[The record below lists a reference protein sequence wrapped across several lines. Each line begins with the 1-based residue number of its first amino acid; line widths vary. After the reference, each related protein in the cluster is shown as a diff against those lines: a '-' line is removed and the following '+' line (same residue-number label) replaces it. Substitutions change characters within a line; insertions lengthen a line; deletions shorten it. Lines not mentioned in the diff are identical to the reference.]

1 MTDDAYFQDGDQLS
15 EGNLG
20 KALLADNNKDYFDR
34 GGGITGPSGGEIT
47 VEAAQ
52 AFIEDT
58 SSEQLYKVYPTAE
71 TLVLP
76 VASGNNYVYA
86 TFDPA
91 TQDSATWE
99 VTDTQGSG
107 LTNPVSLLRAVV
119 DTSSS
124 SVGLRNDDP
133 VGSFELVSTDSLVIG
148 GTLYEEDDNSPIN
161 VTNTSSVTFSLAD
174 SADGVLIIPQDDLSA
189 SFNQLQV
196 NGDTGANYDYVDT
209 SDAETQGK
217 NQWDIPNL
225 QRVSKLKL
233 MGVRGNKI
241 NFGLSLTGSFTAET
255 DRGENRNVTAPITQ
269 ITLKDDGGVTR
280 DAKARVYRRLM
291 DI

>member
-133 VGSFELVSTDSLVIG
+133 VGSFELVSTGSIVTKGIP
-148 GTLYEEDDNSPIN
+148 TETIADD
-161 VTNTSSVTFSLAD
+161 SVTTVSVDFVPVEFLLIFDLAGTN
-174 SADGVLIIPQDDLSA
+174 AYARL
-189 SFNQLQV
+189 
-196 NGDTGANYDYVDT
+196 
-209 SDAETQGK
+209 
-217 NQWDIPNL
+217 
-225 QRVSKLKL
+225 
-233 MGVRGNKI
+233 
-241 NFGLSLTGSFTAET
+241 LTGSNGIDDTLKNYRINNSDNTVLSGTTGPDGNVNVSRDGTELYI
-255 DRGENRNVTAPITQ
+255 ENRLDTPIELHGHYNS
-269 ITLKDDGGVTR
+269 IV
-280 DAKARVYRRLM
+280 
-291 DI
+291 

>member
-1 MTDDAYFQDGDQLS
+1 VLS
-15 EGNLG
+15 S
-20 KALLADNNKDYFDR
+20 
-34 GGGITGPSGGEIT
+34 IW
-47 VEAAQ
+47 
-52 AFIEDT
+52 
-58 SSEQLYKVYPTAE
+58 
-71 TLVLP
+71 
-76 VASGNNYVYA
+76 
-86 TFDPA
+86 
-91 TQDSATWE
+91 DSANQVITADVDNSSV
-99 VTDTQGSG
+99 VTDS
-107 LTNPVSLLRAVV
+107 
-119 DTSSS
+119 
-124 SVGLRNDDP
+124 
-133 VGSFELVSTDSLVIG
+133 VSTDSLVIG